1 MASLFSQ
8 PQQIKGGFRADQ
20 VSISISGIVTGMLI
34 TRVGINFEQPINMV
48 YALENTGAAANGA
61 AAGVNNTGGN
71 NVYMVAGRPSGSAQI
86 ERVVG
91 PTPINAPW
99 LTQFGNACNVVNND
113 MTFAAAAGNCLV
125 GGATSSTGQYTLKGC
140 VITRFGLNVQSEQA
154 MIQNSLDL
162 RFADLII
169 PDA

>member
-8 PQQIKGGFRADQ
+8 PQQIKGAFRADQ

-34 TRVGINFEQPINMV
+34 TRAAISFEQPISMV
-48 YALENTGAAANGA
+48 YALENLGASNGV
-61 AAGVNNTGGN
+61 AAGANNTGGS
-71 NVYMVAGRPSGSAQI
+71 NVYMVAGRPAGSSQI
-86 ERVVG
+86 ERIVG
-91 PTPINAPW
+91 PVPINAPW

-125 GGATSSTGQYTLKGC
+125 GGTGTSQTGQYKMKGC

-154 MIQNSLDL
+154 MISNAIDL
-162 RFADLII
+162 RFSDLII
-169 PDA
+169 PD